1 MPIKKQ
7 TKSDKKHKT
16 KAISSLSK
24 TSKKNKSAK
33 TIDEKTL
40 VLPQNPSEIE
50 VLYEKVCSI
59 LHEARSNVVRH
70 VNFEMVK
77 AYWLIGQAIVEHE
90 QKGQER
96 AEYGEQVIKL
106 LSERLTAQFKKGF
119 SKNNLWYM
127 RQFYLVYAEKL
138 HALRGELSWTHYRL
152 LLKVDKI
159 EARNFYE
166 QEAIEQNWS
175 TRELERQIST
185 LFYERL
191 ILSKEK
197 RKMIAQARNKAEK
210 YTPDD
215 LIKDPCMLEFLG
227 LKESSTL
234 SESKL
239 ESLLLSHL
247 QEFMLELG
255 KGFCFVKRQQ
265 RITIDG
271 DHFYIDLVFYN
282 RLLRCFVLI
291 DLKVN
296 KLTHQDIGQMQLYVN
311 YYTRKMT
318 EEWENPPIGI
328 LLCADKNDAVVR
340 YTLPEGQ
347 QQIFAS
353 KYQLYLP
360 SEKELAEE
368 LRRERSLL
376 SLHKNLDKKES

>member
-1 MPIKKQ
+1 MAIKKQ
-7 TKSDKKHKT
+7 TKSKKKDT
-16 KAISSLSK
+16 TAIVEAPKKATVLLK
-24 TSKKNKSAK
+24 TSKKKKSIK
-33 TIDEKTL
+33 TISENAL
-40 VLPQNPSEIE
+40 VLQSPNEVEI
-50 VLYEKVCSI
+50 LYEKVCSI

-77 AYWLIGQAIVEHE
+77 AYWLIGQAIIEHE

-96 AEYGEQVIKL
+96 AEYGEQIIKL

-166 QEAIEQNWS
+166 QESIEQNWS

-210 YTPDD
+210 YTPAD

-282 RLLRCFVLI
+282 RLLRCFVLV

-296 KLTHQDIGQMQLYVN
+296 KLTI
-311 YYTRKMT
+311 K
-318 EEWENPPIGI
+318 I
-328 LLCADKNDAVVR
+328 LGKCN
-340 YTLPEGQ
+340 
-347 QQIFAS
+347 S
-353 KYQLYLP
+353 M
-360 SEKELAEE
+360 
-368 LRRERSLL
+368 
-376 SLHKNLDKKES
+376 